1 MNLYQSSIRTFTIL
15 DASNNI
21 IFSSVSLSPE
31 FASQI
36 SALPCAVACLGASF
50 EVNVESWRTDTRSCV
65 FLHFPLVAASG
76 SNKQETYPVYA
87 FATAEPQMSF
97 SELRQRCIIYF
108 RCCQALFSLQDLRAP
123 WIPFTQKLS
132 IAPSYVLQVLL
143 TAEKM
148 IDRDPAL
155 LRHCFLQYP
164 PVPLR
169 QLERGEQMTSPS
181 ILLQK
186 IV

>member
-123 WIPFTQKLS
+123 WIPFT
-132 IAPSYVLQVLL
+132 
-143 TAEKM
+143 
-148 IDRDPAL
+148 
-155 LRHCFLQYP
+155 
-164 PVPLR
+164 
-169 QLERGEQMTSPS
+169 
-181 ILLQK
+181 
-186 IV
+186 